1 MFVLPFY
8 SKPNRPK
15 FNRTDKEILSHWQG
29 TQCGG
34 CMTKLPL
41 RNLTVDHIKPLEKG
55 GSDRPSNL
63 QLLCGTCNSMK
74 GTGTQ
79 RQLIRKLEQQ
89 KLVKAQPKKSPRT
102 AASKSTSSKG
112 KKTPK
117 GKEKNKDPIGA
128 LFESAANEESKVSN
142 KSNGA
147 VAGLYEQASKVK
159 WL

>member
-8 SKPNRPK
+8 SKSNRPK
-15 FNRTDKEILSHWQG
+15 FNKKDKEILSYWQG

-34 CMTKLPL
+34 CRIKFQL

-79 RQLIRKLEQQ
+79 GQLIRKLEQQ
-89 KLVKAQPKKSPRT
+89 KLAKAQPKKSPKKS
-102 AASKSTSSKG
+102 ASKSTSSKG

-117 GKEKNKDPIGA
+117 WKGKNKDSIGA
-128 LFESAANEESKVSN
+128 LFDAAEKEEAKIHRVVV
-142 KSNGA
+142 GA
-147 VAGLYEQASKVK
+147 GGS
-159 WL
+159 

>member
-1 MFVLPFY
+1 MYVSPFY

-79 RQLIRKLEQQ
+79 RQLVRKLEQQ
-89 KLVKAQPKKSPRT
+89 KLVKAQPKKSSK
-102 AASKSTSSKG
+102 ASASKSTTSNG

-117 GKEKNKDPIGA
+117 GKEKNKDVIGT
-128 LFESAANEESKVSN
+128 LFEAAEKEESKIHRVVVGGGGS
-142 KSNGA
+142 
-147 VAGLYEQASKVK
+147 
-159 WL
+159 

>member
-63 QLLCGTCNSMK
+63 QLLCGACNSMK

-79 RQLIRKLEQQ
+79 RQLVRKLEQQ
-89 KLVKAQPKKSPRT
+89 KLVKANTAKPK
-102 AASKSTSSKG
+102 TSSKVLTSKPPKS
-112 KKTPK
+112 KKENNPVS
-117 GKEKNKDPIGA
+117 A
-128 LFESAANEESKVSN
+128 LFDAATKEEANASHESGKGIAAAFQE
-142 KSNGA
+142 
-147 VAGLYEQASKVK
+147 ASGVK
-159 WL
+159 LW

>member
-8 SKPNRPK
+8 SKPHRPK
-15 FNRTDKEILSHWQG
+15 FNRTDKDILSHWQG
-29 TQCGG
+29 IRCGG

-79 RQLIRKLEQQ
+79 RQLVRKLEQQ
-89 KLVKAQPKKSPRT
+89 KLVKANTARPK
-102 AASKSTSSKG
+102 TSSKALTSKPPKS
-112 KKTPK
+112 KKENNPVS
-117 GKEKNKDPIGA
+117 A
-128 LFESAANEESKVSN
+128 LFDAAVKEEANASHESGKGIAAAFQAAS
-142 KSNGA
+142 
-147 VAGLYEQASKVK
+147 GLKL
-159 WL
+159 W